1 VTLRSEKK
9 VRKLIQQQVG
19 ATAALTISDIPG
31 EAPQMQ
37 RVRNFVKSAAGAR
50 ASILIRG
57 EVGTGKNALASAIH
71 NASPWHDGPFVIFAS
86 SSVPNELV
94 VSDLLGY
101 DESIDSTRM
110 SGRPSKFELAQG
122 GTLFFQDVDALPL
135 EAQAILINALE
146 IGVVQRLG
154 SQRPVLVEARVIAS
168 TSADMEALISQG
180 AFRPDLYYRLSTFTI
195 TLPPLRDRPRD
206 IPLVAE
212 RILARFTRQLGYQ
225 VSLAPE
231 VMDVFRKYAW
241 PGNIREM
248 EAVLGR
254 AATQIAGAGVIG
266 LAHIPNT
273 VRLMESSPQKISPS
287 LQVKV
292 SSLSEMERETIAL
305 MMQMYRGN
313 VSRMAQVLD
322 ISRTTL
328 WRKLKQYGFDPN
340 EYR

>member
-1 VTLRSEKK
+1 
-9 VRKLIQQQVG
+9 
-19 ATAALTISDIPG
+19 
-31 EAPQMQ
+31 M
-37 RVRNFVKSAAGAR
+37 
-50 ASILIRG
+50 
-57 EVGTGKNALASAIH
+57 
-71 NASPWHDGPFVIFAS
+71 
-86 SSVPNELV
+86 
-94 VSDLLGY
+94 
-101 DESIDSTRM
+101 
-110 SGRPSKFELAQG
+110 
-122 GTLFFQDVDALPL
+122 FFQDVDALPL
-135 EAQAILINALE
+135 EAQAVLINALE

-154 SQRPVLVEARVIAS
+154 SQRPIAVEARVIAS
-168 TSADMEALISQG
+168 TLADMEALISQG

-195 TLPPLRDRPRD
+195 TLPPLRERPRD

-212 RILARFTRQLGYQ
+212 RILTRFTRQLGYQ
-225 VSLAPE
+225 VSLGPE
-231 VMDVFRKYAW
+231 VMDVFRRYSW

-273 VRLMESSPQKISPS
+273 VRLMETKPQAIHPS

-292 SSLSEMERETIAL
+292 SSLSEMERETISL

-322 ISRTTL
+322 VSRTTL
-328 WRKLKQYGFDPN
+328 WRKLKKYGFDPD

>member
-1 VTLRSEKK
+1 
-9 VRKLIQQQVG
+9 
-19 ATAALTISDIPG
+19 
-31 EAPQMQ
+31 
-37 RVRNFVKSAAGAR
+37 
-50 ASILIRG
+50 
-57 EVGTGKNALASAIH
+57 
-71 NASPWHDGPFVIFAS
+71 
-86 SSVPNELV
+86 
-94 VSDLLGY
+94 LLGY
-101 DESIDSTRM
+101 DESIENTRM

-135 EAQAILINALE
+135 EAQAVLINALE
-146 IGVVQRLG
+146 LGVVQRLG
-154 SQRPVLVEARVIAS
+154 SQRAVEVEARVIAS

-195 TLPPLRDRPRD
+195 TLPPLRERPRD
-206 IPLVAE
+206 IPLVAD

-225 VSLAPE
+225 ISLAPE

-266 LAHIPNT
+266 LAHIPNA
-273 VRLMESSPQKISPS
+273 VRLMETKPQNVDQS

-292 SSLSEMERETIAL
+292 SSLREMERETILL

-313 VSRMAQVLD
+313 VSRMAQVLG

-328 WRKLKQYGFDPN
+328 WRKLKAYGLDP
-340 EYR
+340 EDYR

>member
-1 VTLRSEKK
+1 
-9 VRKLIQQQVG
+9 
-19 ATAALTISDIPG
+19 
-31 EAPQMQ
+31 M
-37 RVRNFVKSAAGAR
+37 
-50 ASILIRG
+50 
-57 EVGTGKNALASAIH
+57 
-71 NASPWHDGPFVIFAS
+71 
-86 SSVPNELV
+86 
-94 VSDLLGY
+94 
-101 DESIDSTRM
+101 
-110 SGRPSKFELAQG
+110 
-122 GTLFFQDVDALPL
+122 DALPL
-135 EAQAILINALE
+135 EAQAVLINALE
-146 IGVVQRLG
+146 LGVVQRLG
-154 SQRPVLVEARVIAS
+154 SQRPVAVEARVIAS
-168 TSADMEALISQG
+168 TSADMETLISQG

-195 TLPPLRDRPRD
+195 TLPPLRERPRD

-266 LAHIPNT
+266 LAHIPNS
-273 VRLMESSPQKISPS
+273 VRLMESSPQKIHPS

-292 SSLSEMERETIAL
+292 SSLSEMERETISL

-328 WRKLKQYGFDPN
+328 WRKLKQYGFDPE